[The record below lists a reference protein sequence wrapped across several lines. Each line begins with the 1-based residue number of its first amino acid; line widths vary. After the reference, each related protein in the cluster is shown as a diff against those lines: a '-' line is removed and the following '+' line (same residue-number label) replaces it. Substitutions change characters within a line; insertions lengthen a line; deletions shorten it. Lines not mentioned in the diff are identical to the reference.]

1 MTANPP
7 SASTL
12 AKQHLWRTDITGL
25 RALAVLPVLLF
36 HAWPSLCP
44 GGFLGVDI
52 FFVISGYL
60 ISGIIF
66 RGLVNNRF
74 SYADFY
80 VKRIRRI
87 IPNLVLVLIFVA
99 VVGYFFLL
107 ANEYETLGKHI
118 YSSAFFLSE
127 LSFIKGSW

>member
-1 MTANPP
+1 MTTNPP
-7 SASTL
+7 SANTL

-60 ISGIIF
+60 ISGIITATTS
-66 RGLVNNRF
+66 VI
-74 SYADFY
+74 D
-80 VKRIRRI
+80 
-87 IPNLVLVLIFVA
+87 
-99 VVGYFFLL
+99 
-107 ANEYETLGKHI
+107 
-118 YSSAFFLSE
+118 
-127 LSFIKGSW
+127 

>member
-1 MTANPP
+1 MTFSHTHTPP
-7 SASTL
+7 SADAL
-12 AKQHLWRTDITGL
+12 AKHHLWRTDITGL

-66 RGLVNNRF
+66 RGLINDSF

-80 VKRIRRI
+80 AKRIRRI
-87 IPNLVLVLIFVA
+87 IPNLVLVLGFVA
-99 VVGYFFLL
+99 IGGYFFP
-107 ANEYETLGKHI
+107 
-118 YSSAFFLSE
+118 FFAR
-127 LSFIKGSW
+127 I